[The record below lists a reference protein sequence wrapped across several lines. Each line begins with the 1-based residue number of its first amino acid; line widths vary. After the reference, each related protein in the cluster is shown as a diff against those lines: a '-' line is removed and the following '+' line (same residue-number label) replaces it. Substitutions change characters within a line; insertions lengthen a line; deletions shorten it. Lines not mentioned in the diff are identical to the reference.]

1 MIVDTMAPEAVEQGG
16 KAAGLATI
24 LGFAVA
30 AIVSGLE

>member
-1 MIVDTMAPEAVEQGG
+1 MAPEAVEQGS